1 MRKPSRM
8 SCWLISLSSVL
19 SLCLI
24 CSTLLSAQSTGGRI
38 LGRVSDSSG
47 AVLAGVKVTA
57 TNEATGVS
65 RDTQTNDS
73 GEYGFPQVP
82 VGTYTISFDLTGF
95 KTNERKGIM
104 VDLNQVIT
112 LNSVLQIGETKE
124 TVEVTSEAPIVDTTS
139 TQLGAVMDAR
149 QVSNLPLNSRDTYQL
164 LQLQPGVQGVGGSD
178 LFYGSNTAGAVSVN
192 GGRGRSNNFS
202 VNGGDGN
209 DLFVNGPAIQPSPDS
224 IEEFRVLSNTFDAEY
239 GRNSGAVINVVT
251 KSGTNQLHGSFY
263 EFFRNDVLDSKGF
276 LDPATPDNKQNQFGA
291 TFGGPIKKDRTFIFA
306 SYDGRRVVQGIVG
319 DPTVVPTAAE
329 RNGDFSQSPFTTIIN
344 PPPQPPTVPTLSSD
358 ALAGIL
364 QNRPAGNGNPL
375 SCAAA
380 IASAG
385 GVMPTV
391 GTPWTSIFPNS
402 QIPTSCFDP
411 VAFNLMKQYVPC
423 PNADPT
429 CTNLSNT
436 SNIFQSIP
444 HAQQRENQF
453 TVKLD
458 HHINDRQ
465 NLSVYYYF
473 NDAYDAEPFTKFQA
487 ESTNL
492 LPGFGDLNKTRSQQV
507 NISHTWT
514 LSTTVVN
521 EARITYFREGQ
532 GTFLSPQNH
541 HLVQDSCNPPLSI
554 VVNGVKESICF
565 TGTTDTPNIITS
577 DPKIGITPGPALG
590 AQHEGVPDIDVS
602 GGFTIGNDF
611 EGELPQIG
619 NTYQFSDNLTKVKGN
634 HTMKFGVDFR
644 IQRFLQTLYFAPQG
658 DYAYSGGGLSDFI
671 SVRNSDGSSNLF
683 PNYLMG
689 IPDTDL
695 IGSTNSED
703 VRGNA
708 LYLFA
713 QDSWKVKPNIT
724 LNYGLRWEYN
734 QPFYDAGGRYQ
745 TFRPGQATTTYPCQL
760 TDPNQIA
767 LYGSNDCSPTG
778 PANAVFPLGLVVPGD
793 AGVPKGLTK
802 SYYKSFAP
810 RIGIAWDPGKNGKMT
825 IRGGFGLFYNPI
837 EQLVLEQFQAEPPFG
852 GSTTIT
858 EGFFNTPFVLQNC
871 TLPCGTVASGGTGQ
885 GVLPNPFG
893 SILNPAH
900 GTSID
905 WSAFRP
911 IVLFGELQP
920 NLRAQYTEQYNLGI
934 EREVFKD
941 TVLTVGYVGSQG
953 HRLLATHD
961 LSPAN
966 AQTCLDLQNISNLTG
981 DPNLACGPFFGDSGF
996 NIAANEIPAG
1006 VTLHLPY
1013 GPTPVVTG
1021 PNPTPITLVGLR
1033 PYSSPSCNPITGS
1046 GCPLDGIPVFSSIYA
1061 QDTIANSAY
1070 NSLQA
1075 SLERRFSNGLQFE
1088 IAYTFS
1094 KSIDDASSFENALK
1108 PICNGVLN
1116 NFSCNR
1122 SLSLFDA
1129 KHRLVISYLWQ
1140 IPVPKYSGAKGQLLD
1155 GWAVSGITSFQS
1167 GFPIRMQTLDDQELE
1182 NDTSGF
1188 EAPGRPVET
1197 GPVHFLNPRNN
1208 NNYYFCNPASGV
1220 CPIQDPP
1227 LGSLGGPRTICC
1239 GPGINNFDM
1248 SLQKGIPIGET
1259 VHAEFR
1265 AEFFN
1270 IFNHSQFLNPDGN
1283 LSDGPDFGR
1292 VTHTREPRQI
1302 QFALKFSF

>member
-1 MRKPSRM
+1 MLSLKPSPIAR
-8 SCWLISLSSVL
+8 LFAVVTLG
-19 SLCLI
+19 LI
-24 CSTLLSAQSTGGRI
+24 CSTLVFAQSTGGRI
-38 LGRVSDSSG
+38 LGRVADPSG
-47 AVLAGVKVTA
+47 AVLAGVKVTV
-57 TNEATGVS
+57 TNEATGVN
-65 RDTQTNDS
+65 RETQTDQS
-73 GEYGFPQVP
+73 GDYGFPQIP

-95 KTNERKGIM
+95 KTNVRKGVL

-112 LNSVLQIGETKE
+112 LNSLLQVGQTKE
-124 TVEVTSEAPIVDTTS
+124 TVEVNSEAPTVDTTS

-276 LDPATPDNKQNQFGA
+276 LDPATPDNKQNQFGG
-291 TFGGPIKKDRTFIFA
+291 TIGGPIRKDRTFIFG
-306 SYDGRRVVQGIVG
+306 SYEGRRIVQGIVG

-329 RNGDFSQSPFTTIIN
+329 RGGDFSQGGQSSFAG
-344 PPPQPPTVPTLSSD
+344 TLTD
-358 ALAGIL
+358 NAVAGIL
-364 QNRPAGNGNPL
+364 QNRPG
-375 SCAAA
+375 CANAIAA
-380 IASAG
+380 IPGSTAPS
-385 GVMPTV
+385 P
-391 GTPWTSIFPNS
+391 GTPWASIFPTA
-402 QIPTSCFDP
+402 QIPTVCFDP
-411 VAFNLMKQYVPC
+411 VAYSLMNQYVPL
-423 PNADPT
+423 PNSRLVP
-429 CTNLSNT
+429 
-436 SNIFQSIP
+436 NIFQSIP
-444 HAQQRENQF
+444 HAQQHGNQF

-458 HHINDRQ
+458 HHINERQ

-473 NDAYDAEPFTKFQA
+473 NDAYDAEPFTRFQA
-487 ESTNL
+487 EANNL

-541 HLVQDSCNPPLSI
+541 HLVIDSCTGAAVPY
-554 VVNGVKESICF
+554 CF
-565 TGTTDTPNIITS
+565 TGTTDTPTVITS
-577 DPKIGITPGPALG
+577 NPKIGITPGLG
-590 AQHEGVPDIDVS
+590 PQHEGVPQVNVS
-602 GGFTIGNDF
+602 GGFGIGNDF

-644 IQRFLQTLYFAPQG
+644 IQRFFQTLFFAPQG
-658 DYAYSGGGLSDFI
+658 DYTFSGTGLNTFASSD
-671 SVRNSDGSSNLF
+671 LF
-683 PNYLMG
+683 PDYLMG
-689 IPDTDL
+689 LPDSNL
-695 IGSTNSED
+695 MGSTNSED

-713 QDSWKVKPNIT
+713 QDSWKLKPNVT

-745 TFRPGQATTTYPCQL
+745 TFRPGQTSTVYPC
-760 TDPNQIA
+760 
-767 LYGSNDCSPTG
+767 SNTLPEDCP
-778 PANAVFPLGLVVPGD
+778 VGLVVPGD
-793 AGVPKGLTK
+793 PGVPKGLTT
-802 SYYKSFAP
+802 SYYKAIAP
-810 RIGIAWDPGKNGKMT
+810 RIGIAWDPQKKGKMT
-825 IRGGFGLFYNPI
+825 VRAGFGIFYNPI

-858 EGFFNTPFVLQNC
+858 EGFFSTPFVLQSCATPPNSA
-871 TLPCGTVASGGTGQ
+871 PCAGNGASGGP

-893 SILNPAH
+893 SILNPPKGQDPGWAN
-900 GTSID
+900 
-905 WSAFRP
+905 FRP
-911 IVLFGELQP
+911 ITMFGELQP
-920 NLRAQYTEQYNLGI
+920 HLRSQYTEQYNFGI
-934 EREVFKD
+934 QQEVFKN
-941 TVLTVGYVGSQG
+941 TVLSIGYVGSQG

-966 AQTCLDLQNISNLTG
+966 AQTCLDIIATLGSG
-981 DPNLACGPFFGDSGF
+981 ACGAAFGDSAFFIQPGTT
-996 NIAANEIPAG
+996 IAPQG
-1006 VTLHLPY
+1006 LHLPY
-1013 GPTPVVTG
+1013 GPTAFLPGGTVVG
-1021 PNPTPITLVGLR
+1021 ANGITLVGLR
-1033 PYSSPSCNPITGS
+1033 PYSSPNCNPMTGT
-1046 GCPLDGIPVFSSIYA
+1046 GCPTDGTPVLSSIYA
-1061 QDTIANSAY
+1061 QDTIASSNY

-1088 IAYTFS
+1088 VAYTYS
-1094 KSIDDASSFENALK
+1094 KSIDGASSFENALK
-1108 PICNGVLN
+1108 PICNGILN

-1129 KHRLVISYLWQ
+1129 RNRVVISYLWQ
-1140 IPVPKYSGAKGQLLD
+1140 LPGPKYSGAKGMILD
-1155 GWAVSGITSFQS
+1155 DWAVSGITTLQS
-1167 GFPIRMQTLDDQELE
+1167 GFPIRMQSLQDQELE

-1188 EAPGRPVET
+1188 EAPGRPILT
-1197 GPVHFLNPRNN
+1197 GPLTFSNPRSG
-1208 NNYYFCNPASGV
+1208 YYFCGPSSSS
-1220 CPIQDPP
+1220 CPLQSAP
-1227 LGSLGGPRTICC
+1227 LGSLGGSRAICC

-1248 SLQKGIPIGET
+1248 SMQKIFPIGET
-1259 VHAEFR
+1259 LHAEFR

-1283 LSDGPDFGR
+1283 ISDAAFNSDGITVNTQNPGNFGR
-1292 VTHTREPRQI
+1292 VLHTREPRQI
-1302 QFALKFSF
+1302 QFALKFAF

>member
-1 MRKPSRM
+1 MPWSKPSRM
-8 SCWLISLSSVL
+8 SCGLIFSIAAL

-24 CSTLLSAQSTGGRI
+24 CSTLMCAQSTGGRI
-38 LGRVSDSSG
+38 LGRVADPSG

-65 RDTQTNDS
+65 REAQTNDS
-73 GEYGFPQVP
+73 GDYGFPQVP
-82 VGTYTISFDLTGF
+82 VGTYTLSFDLKGF
-95 KTNERKGIM
+95 KTNVRKGIL

-112 LNSVLQIGETKE
+112 LNSVLQVGETKE
-124 TVEVTSEAPIVDTTS
+124 TVEVTSEAPMVDTTS
-139 TQLGAVMDAR
+139 TQLGAVMDSR
-149 QVSNLPLNSRDTYQL
+149 QVSQLPLNSRDTYQL
-164 LQLQPGVQGVGGSD
+164 LQLQPGVQGVGGAD

-224 IEEFRVLSNTFDAEY
+224 IEEFRVISNTFDAEY

-276 LDPATPDNKQNQFGA
+276 LDPATPDNKQNQFGG
-291 TFGGPIKKDRTFIFA
+291 TLGGPIRKDRTFFFA
-306 SYDGRRVVQGIVG
+306 SYEGRRVVQGIVG
-319 DPTVVPTAAE
+319 DPTVVPTAAQ
-329 RNGDFSQSPFTTIIN
+329 RAGLFGATGSIT
-344 PPPQPPTVPTLSSD
+344 SD
-358 ALAGIL
+358 ALASILNARCNAGIPL
-364 QNRPAGNGNPL
+364 PSTAPGGAVAYNSVFPGGN
-375 SCAAA
+375 
-380 IASAG
+380 
-385 GVMPTV
+385 
-391 GTPWTSIFPNS
+391 
-402 QIPTSCFDP
+402 IPTNCFDP
-411 VAFNLMKQYVPC
+411 VAVSLMNQFVPC

-429 CTNLSNT
+429 CSNLANTN
-436 SNIFQSIP
+436 NIFQSIP
-444 HAQQRENQF
+444 KSQQHANQF

-458 HHINDRQ
+458 HHISERQ

-514 LSTTVVN
+514 LSPTVVN

-532 GTFLSPQNH
+532 GTFLAPQNH
-541 HLVQDSCNPPLSI
+541 HLVVDSCNGPAVPY
-554 VVNGVKESICF
+554 CF
-565 TGTTDTPNIITS
+565 TGTTDTPGVIIPN
-577 DPKIGITPGPALG
+577 PKIGITPGIGP
-590 AQHEGVPDIDVS
+590 QHEGVPFINIS
-602 GGFTIGNDF
+602 GGFSIGNDY

-619 NTYQFSDNLTKVKGN
+619 NTYQFSDNVTKVKGN

-644 IQRFLQTLYFAPQG
+644 IQRFFQTLYFAPQG
-658 DYAYSGGGLSDFI
+658 DYSYSGGGPNDLI
-671 SVRNSDGSSNLF
+671 TADGDLF
-683 PNYLMG
+683 GNYLLG
-689 IPDTDL
+689 LPDSDL

-713 QDSWKVKPNIT
+713 QDSWKLKPNVT

-734 QPFYDAGGRYQ
+734 QPFFDAGGRYQ
-745 TFRPGQATTTYPCQL
+745 TFRPGQNSTVYPC
-760 TDPNQIA
+760 PNVNTSSA
-767 LYGSNDCSPTG
+767 ADC
-778 PANAVFPLGLVVPGD
+778 PAGLVFPGD
-793 AGVPKGLTK
+793 PGVPKGLTK
-802 SYYKSFAP
+802 PYYNSFAP
-810 RIGIAWDPGKNGKMT
+810 RIGIAWDPAKNGKMT
-825 IRGGFGLFYNPI
+825 VRAGFGIFYNPI

-852 GSTTIT
+852 GSTTIS
-858 EGFFNTPFVLQNC
+858 EGFFSTPFVLQSC
-871 TLPCGTVASGGTGQ
+871 TVPCQGNGASGGA

-893 SILNPAH
+893 TILNPPH
-900 GTSID
+900 GTPLD
-905 WSAFRP
+905 WSIFRP
-911 IVLFGELQP
+911 ITLFGELQP
-920 NLRAQYTEQYNLGI
+920 QLRSQYTEQYNLGI
-934 EREVFKD
+934 EREVFKN
-941 TVLTVGYVGSQG
+941 TVLTIGYVGSQG

-961 LSPAN
+961 LSPGN
-966 AQTCLDLQNISNLTG
+966 AQTCIDLQNISTLTG
-981 DPNLACGPFFGDSGF
+981 DTSLACGPFFADSSF
-996 NIAANEIPAG
+996 TVAANEIPAG

-1021 PNPTPITLVGLR
+1021 PNPAPINLVGLR
-1033 PYSSPSCNPITGS
+1033 PYSSPLCNPTTGN
-1046 GCPLDGIPVFSSIYA
+1046 GCPADGIPVFSSIYA
-1061 QDTIANSAY
+1061 QDTIANSGY

-1075 SLERRFSNGLQFE
+1075 SLEHRFSNGLQFE

-1094 KSIDDASSFENALK
+1094 KSIDDASSFENSLK

-1116 NFSCNR
+1116 SFGCNR

-1129 KHRLVISYLWQ
+1129 RQRLVISYLWQ
-1140 IPVPKYSGAKGQLLD
+1140 IPVPKYNGAKGRLLD

-1182 NDTSGF
+1182 NDVSGF
-1188 EAPGRPVET
+1188 EAPGRPIET
-1197 GPVHFLNPRNN
+1197 GPVVFLNPRKNSD
-1208 NNYYFCNPASGV
+1208 YYFCNGGAGAAGCNV
-1220 CPIQDPP
+1220 QDAP

-1248 SLQKGIPIGET
+1248 SLQKGIPIRET

-1270 IFNHSQFLNPDGN
+1270 IFNHTQFLNPDGN
-1283 LSDGPDFGR
+1283 FSDGPDFGR
-1292 VTHTREPRQI
+1292 VTHTRDPRQI
-1302 QFALKFSF
+1302 QFALKVAF

>member
-1 MRKPSRM
+1 MAPSKPFSLTR
-8 SCWLISLSSVL
+8 WLIVVG
-19 SLCLI
+19 LCLV
-24 CSTLLSAQSTGGRI
+24 CSRLLFSQSTGGRI
-38 LGRVSDSSG
+38 LGRVSDPTG

-57 TNEATGVS
+57 TNEATGVP
-65 RDTQTNDS
+65 REAQTNDS
-73 GEYGFPQVP
+73 GDYGFPQVP
-82 VGTYTISFDLTGF
+82 VGTYTLSFDLTGF
-95 KTNERKGIM
+95 KTNIRKGVL
-104 VDLNQVIT
+104 VDLNQIVI
-112 LNSVLQIGETKE
+112 LNSTMQIGGTKE
-124 TVEVTSEAPIVDTTS
+124 TVEVSSEAPIVDTTS
-139 TQLGAVMDAR
+139 TQLGAVMDSR

-251 KSGTNQLHGSFY
+251 KSGTNQWRGSFY
-263 EFFRNDVLDSKGF
+263 EFFRNKALDAKGF
-276 LDPATPDNKQNQFGA
+276 LDPATPDNKQNQFGG
-291 TFGGPIKKDRTFIFA
+291 TFGGPIKKDRTFFFA
-306 SYDGRRVVQGIVG
+306 SYEGRRVVQGIVG

-329 RNGDFSQSPFTTIIN
+329 RTGDFSQSPFGG
-344 PPPQPPTVPTLSSD
+344 TLTD
-358 ALAGIL
+358 NALAEIL
-364 QNRPAGNGNPL
+364 QNRNSNGCLN
-375 SCAAA
+375 A
-380 IASAG
+380 ITLAG
-385 GVMPTV
+385 GTV
-391 GTPWTSIFPNS
+391 NPGTPWAGPGGVFPNS
-402 QIPTSCFDP
+402 QIPTACFDP
-411 VAFNLMKQYVPC
+411 VAFSLMNQFVPC

-429 CTNLSNT
+429 CTNLANT

-444 HAQQRENQF
+444 NAQQHANQF

-487 ESTNL
+487 EFTNL
-492 LPGFGDLNKTRSQQV
+492 LPGFGDLNKTRSQQA

-532 GTFLSPQNH
+532 GTFLAPQNH
-541 HLVQDSCNPPLSI
+541 HPVVDSCTGAAVPY
-554 VVNGVKESICF
+554 CF
-565 TGTTDTPNIITS
+565 TGTTDTPSVITS
-577 DPKIGITPGPALG
+577 NPKIGITPGLG
-590 AQHEGVPDIDVS
+590 PQHEGVPDISVA
-602 GGFTIGNDF
+602 GGFSIGNDF

-634 HTMKFGVDFR
+634 HTLKFGVDFR
-644 IQRFLQTLYFAPQG
+644 IQRFLQTLYFSPQG
-658 DYAYSGGGLSDFI
+658 DYTYSGGGLNDFAA
-671 SVRNSDGSSNLF
+671 VRNSDGSSNLF

-745 TFRPGQATTTYPCQL
+745 TFRPGQASKTYPC
-760 TDPNQIA
+760 TNTPA
-767 LYGSNDCSPTG
+767 ADCP
-778 PANAVFPLGLVVPGD
+778 VGLVVPGD
-793 AGVPKGLTK
+793 PGVPKSLTK

-810 RIGIAWDPGKNGKMT
+810 RIGIAWDPEKKGRMT
-825 IRGGFGLFYNPI
+825 VRAGFGIFFNPI

-858 EGFFNTPFVLQNC
+858 EGFFSTPFVLQSCATPPN
-871 TLPCGTVASGGTGQ
+871 TAPCAGNGANGGP

-893 SILNPAH
+893 SILNPPKGQDPGWAN
-900 GTSID
+900 
-905 WSAFRP
+905 FRP
-911 IVLFGELQP
+911 IVMFGELQP
-920 NLRAQYTEQYNLGI
+920 QLRAQYTEQYNLGI
-934 EREVFKD
+934 EREVFKN
-941 TVLTVGYVGSQG
+941 TVLTIGYVGSQG

-966 AQTCLDLQNISNLTG
+966 AQTCLDLQNISSLTG
-981 DPNLACGPFFGDSGF
+981 DTTLACGPFFGDSAF
-996 NIAANEIPAG
+996 SIAAGEIPAG

-1013 GPTPVVTG
+1013 GPQAVVTG

-1033 PYSSPSCNPITGS
+1033 PYSSPSCNPTTGN
-1046 GCPLDGIPVFSSIYA
+1046 GCPADNIPVFSSIYA
-1061 QDTIANSAY
+1061 QDTIANSNY

-1075 SLERRFSNGLQFE
+1075 SLERRFSNGLQFQ

-1094 KSIDDASSFENALK
+1094 KSIDGASSFENALK

-1129 KHRLVISYLWQ
+1129 RHRVVISYLWQ
-1140 IPVPKYSGAKGQLLD
+1140 LPVPKYTGAKGQLLN

-1167 GFPIRMQTLDDQELE
+1167 GFPVRMLTLDDQELE

-1188 EAPGRPVET
+1188 EAPGRPVLT
-1197 GPVHFLNPRNN
+1197 GPVHFLNPRSN
-1208 NNYYFCNPASGV
+1208 NNYYFCPGGAGSSS
-1220 CPIQDPP
+1220 CPIQDPA
-1227 LGSLGGPRTICC
+1227 LGTLGGPRSICC

-1248 SLQKGIPIGET
+1248 SVQKGIPIGET
-1259 VHAEFR
+1259 LHAEFR

-1270 IFNHSQFLNPDGN
+1270 IFNHTQFLNPDGN
-1283 LSDGPDFGR
+1283 FSDGPDFGR
-1292 VTHTREPRQI
+1292 VTHTRDPRQI

>member
-1 MRKPSRM
+1 MPSLKEISALSRM
-8 SCWLISLSSVL
+8 SCWLKFSTLAL
-19 SLCLI
+19 SLCLM
-24 CSTLLSAQSTGGRI
+24 CSTFTSAQSTGGRV
-38 LGRVSDSSG
+38 LGRVADSSG

-57 TNEATGVS
+57 TNEATGVN
-65 RDTQTNDS
+65 RDTLTNDS
-73 GEYGFPQVP
+73 GDYSFPQVP
-82 VGTYTISFDLTGF
+82 VGTYTLSFDLQGF
-95 KTNERKGIM
+95 KTNIQKGIL

-112 LNSVLQIGETKE
+112 LNSILQVGQTKE

-178 LFYGSNTAGAVSVN
+178 LFYGSNTAGSVSVN

-251 KSGTNQLHGSFY
+251 KSGTNQLHGSVY
-263 EFFRNDVLDSKGF
+263 EFFRNKVLDAKGF
-276 LDPATPDNKQNQFGA
+276 LDPYTPDSKQNQFGG
-291 TFGGPIKKDRTFIFA
+291 TFGGPIRKDRTFIFA
-306 SYDGRRVVQGIVG
+306 SYEGRRVVQGIVG
-319 DPTVVPTAAE
+319 DPTVVPTSAE
-329 RNGDFSQSPFTTIIN
+329 RGGDFSQGGGFAG
-344 PPPQPPTVPTLSSD
+344 TLTD
-358 ALAGIL
+358 TALAGIL
-364 QNRPAGNGNPL
+364 QNRPGCL
-375 SCAAA
+375 SAIAA
-380 IASAG
+380 IPGSSA
-385 GVMPTV
+385 PSP
-391 GTPWTSIFPNS
+391 GTPWASIFPTSN
-402 QIPTSCFDP
+402 IPTVCFDP
-411 VAFNLMKQYVPC
+411 AAYSLMTQYVPL
-423 PNADPT
+423 PNSSRVP
-429 CTNLSNT
+429 
-436 SNIFQSIP
+436 NIFQSIP
-444 HAQQRENQF
+444 NAQQHENQF
-453 TVKLD
+453 TVKVD

-473 NDAYDAEPFTKFQA
+473 NDAYDAEPFTRFQA
-487 ESTNL
+487 EANNL
-492 LPGFGDLNKTRSQQV
+492 LPGFGDFNKTRSQQV

-541 HLVQDSCNPPLSI
+541 HPVVDSCTGTAAPF
-554 VVNGVKESICF
+554 CF
-565 TGTTDTPNIITS
+565 TGTTDTPTVIASN
-577 DPKIGITPGPALG
+577 PKIGITPGLG
-590 AQHEGVPDIDVS
+590 AQHEGVPQINVS
-602 GGFTIGNDF
+602 GGFGIGNDF

-619 NTYQFSDNLTKVKGN
+619 NTYQLSDNLTKVKGN
-634 HTMKFGVDFR
+634 HTMKFGIDFR
-644 IQRFLQTLYFAPQG
+644 IQRFFQTLYFSPQG
-658 DYAYSGGGLSDFI
+658 DYTFSGSGLNTF
-671 SVRNSDGSSNLF
+671 GSSDLF
-683 PNYLMG
+683 PDYLMG
-689 IPDTDL
+689 LPDSDL

-713 QDSWKVKPNIT
+713 QDSWKLKPNIT

-745 TFRPGQATTTYPCQL
+745 TFRPGRTSTVYPCTNTL
-760 TDPNQIA
+760 PE
-767 LYGSNDCSPTG
+767 DCP
-778 PANAVFPLGLVVPGD
+778 VGLLVPGD
-793 AGVPKGLTK
+793 PGVPKGLTDP
-802 SYYKSFAP
+802 YYKSFAP
-810 RIGIAWDPGKNGKMT
+810 RIGIAWDPWKNGKTT
-825 IRGGFGLFYNPI
+825 IRGGFGVFYNPI

-858 EGFFNTPFVLQNC
+858 EGFFSTPFVLQSCATPTPSNPNPP
-871 TLPCGTVASGGTGQ
+871 LPCAGNGANGGF

-893 SILNPAH
+893 SILDPSKGQDPGWAN
-900 GTSID
+900 
-905 WSAFRP
+905 FRP
-911 IVLFGELQP
+911 ITMFGELQP
-920 NLRAQYTEQYNLGI
+920 KLRSQYTEQYNFGI
-934 EREVFKD
+934 QHEVLKD
-941 TVLTVGYVGSQG
+941 TVLSVGYVGSQG

-961 LSPAN
+961 LNPAN
-966 AQTCLDLQNISNLTG
+966 AQSCLDIIATNG
-981 DPNLACGPFFGDSGF
+981 GCGTFFGDSAIS
-996 NIAANEIPAG
+996 IAPGTTIAPQG
-1006 VTLHLPY
+1006 LHLPY
-1013 GPTPVVTG
+1013 GPTPFIPGGTVVG
-1021 PNPTPITLVGLR
+1021 AAGITLVGLR
-1033 PYSSPSCNPITGS
+1033 PYSSPNCNPLTGN
-1046 GCPLDGIPVFSSIYA
+1046 GCPTDGTPVFSSIYA

-1094 KSIDDASSFENALK
+1094 KSIDGASSFENALK
-1108 PICNGVLN
+1108 PICNEVLN

-1129 KHRLVISYLWQ
+1129 RHRLVLSYLWEL
-1140 IPVPKYSGAKGQLLD
+1140 PVPKYGGAKGKILD
-1155 GWAVSGITSFQS
+1155 NWAVSGITSFQS
-1167 GFPIRMQTLDDQELE
+1167 GFPIRMLSLQDQELE
-1182 NDTSGF
+1182 NDTGGF
-1188 EAPGRPVET
+1188 EAPGRPILT
-1197 GPVHFLNPRNN
+1197 GPLHFSNPRSG
-1208 NNYYFCNPASGV
+1208 YYFCGANSSS
-1220 CPIQDPP
+1220 CPIQSAP
-1227 LGSLGGPRTICC
+1227 LGSLGGPRSICC

-1283 LSDGPDFGR
+1283 ISDATFNSDGVTVNTQTPGNFGR
-1292 VTHTREPRQI
+1292 VLHTREPRQI

>member
-1 MRKPSRM
+1 MASSKASRLNG
-8 SCWLISLSSVL
+8 WLIALSLVV

-24 CSTLLSAQSTGGRI
+24 CSTPLSAQSTGGRI

-57 TNEATGVS
+57 TNEATGVG
-65 RDTQTNDS
+65 RDTVTNDS

-82 VGTYTISFDLTGF
+82 VGTYTLSFDLTGF
-95 KTNERKGIM
+95 KTNERKGVL

-112 LNSVLQIGETKE
+112 LNSVLQIGQTKE

-139 TQLGAVMDAR
+139 TQLGAVMDSR

-263 EFFRNDVLDSKGF
+263 EFFRNKVLDAKGF
-276 LDPATPDNKQNQFGA
+276 LDPYTPDSKQNQFGG
-291 TFGGPIKKDRTFIFA
+291 TFGGPIKKDRTFVFV
-306 SYDGRRVVQGIVG
+306 SYEGRRVVRGVVG
-319 DPTVVPTAAE
+319 DPTVVPTSAE
-329 RNGDFSQSPFTTIIN
+329 RGGDFSAGGGFAGSLTDN
-344 PPPQPPTVPTLSSD
+344 AV
-358 ALAGIL
+358 AGIL
-364 QNRPAGNGNPL
+364 QNRPGCL
-375 SCAAA
+375 SAIAA
-380 IASAG
+380 IPGSVAPSAG
-385 GVMPTV
+385 MP
-391 GTPWTSIFPNS
+391 WASIFPTS
-402 QIPTSCFDP
+402 MIPTVCFDP
-411 VAFNLMKQYVPC
+411 AAYSLMTQYVPL
-423 PNADPT
+423 PNSTRVP
-429 CTNLSNT
+429 
-436 SNIFQSIP
+436 NIFQSIP
-444 HAQQRENQF
+444 NAQQHGNQF

-465 NLSVYYYF
+465 NLSVYYF
-473 NDAYDAEPFTKFQA
+473 FDDAYDAEPFTRFQA
-487 ESTNL
+487 EANNL

-541 HLVQDSCNPPLSI
+541 HLVVDSCTGPAVPF
-554 VVNGVKESICF
+554 CF
-565 TGTTDTPNIITS
+565 TGTTDTGTTVITPN
-577 DPKIGITPGPALG
+577 PKIGITPGLG
-590 AQHEGVPDIDVS
+590 AQHEGVPQINVS
-602 GGFTIGNDF
+602 GGFGIGNDF

-644 IQRFLQTLYFAPQG
+644 IQRFFQTLYFAPQG
-658 DYAYSGGGLSDFI
+658 DYTFSGTGL
-671 SVRNSDGSSNLF
+671 NSFGSSDLF
-683 PNYLMG
+683 PDYVMG
-689 IPDTDL
+689 LPDSNL

-713 QDSWKVKPNIT
+713 QNSWKLKPNLT

-745 TFRPGQATTTYPCQL
+745 TFRPGKTSTVYPC
-760 TDPNQIA
+760 
-767 LYGSNDCSPTG
+767 SNTLPEDCP
-778 PANAVFPLGLVVPGD
+778 VGLLVPGD
-793 AGVPKGLTK
+793 PGIPKGLTD
-802 SYYKSFAP
+802 SYYKAFAP
-810 RIGIAWDPGKNGKMT
+810 RIGVAWDPWKSGKTT
-825 IRGGFGLFYNPI
+825 IRGGFGVFYNPI

-852 GSTTIT
+852 GSSTIT
-858 EGFFNTPFVLQNC
+858 EGFFSTPFVLQSCATPPNSA
-871 TLPCGTVASGGTGQ
+871 PCAGMGASGGP

-893 SILNPAH
+893 SILNPPKGQDPNWAN
-900 GTSID
+900 
-905 WSAFRP
+905 FRP
-911 IVLFGELQP
+911 ITLFGELQP
-920 NLRAQYTEQYNLGI
+920 KLRAQYTEQYNFGI
-934 EREVFKD
+934 QHEVMRD
-941 TVLTVGYVGSQG
+941 TVLSVGYVGSQG

-966 AQTCLDLQNISNLTG
+966 AQTCLDIIATLGSG
-981 DPNLACGPFFGDSGF
+981 ACGQAFGDSA
-996 NIAANEIPAG
+996 ISIPAG
-1006 VTLHLPY
+1006 TTIAPQGLHLPY
-1013 GPTPVVTG
+1013 GPTAFIPGGTVVG
-1021 PNPTPITLVGLR
+1021 PAGITLVGLR
-1033 PYSSPSCNPITGS
+1033 PYSSPNCNPITGS
-1046 GCPLDGIPVFSSIYA
+1046 GCPTDGTPVFSSIYA

-1075 SLERRFSNGLQFE
+1075 SLERRFSKGLQFE

-1094 KSIDDASSFENALK
+1094 KSIDGASSFENALK

-1129 KHRLVISYLWQ
+1129 RQRLVISYLWEL
-1140 IPVPKYSGAKGQLLD
+1140 PVPKYSGAKGKLLNN
-1155 GWAVSGITSFQS
+1155 WAVSGIASFQS
-1167 GFPIRMQTLDDQELE
+1167 GFPIRMLSLQDQELE

-1188 EAPGRPVET
+1188 EAPGRPIVT
-1197 GPVHFLNPRNN
+1197 APLHFSSPRSG
-1208 NNYYFCNPASGV
+1208 YYFCGPNSGS
-1220 CPIQDPP
+1220 CPIQNAP
-1227 LGSLGGPRTICC
+1227 LGSLGGSRSICC

-1248 SLQKGIPIGET
+1248 SVQKGIPIGET
-1259 VHAEFR
+1259 LHAEFR

-1283 LSDGPDFGR
+1283 ISDANFDPITGNVDTQNPGNFGR
-1292 VTHTREPRQI
+1292 VLHTREPRQI

>member
-1 MRKPSRM
+1 M
-8 SCWLISLSSVL
+8 SNWFIFSTSALSV
-19 SLCLI
+19 CLI
-24 CSTLLSAQSTGGRI
+24 CSTLLCAQGTGGRI
-38 LGRVSDSSG
+38 LGRVADPSG
-47 AVLAGVKVTA
+47 AVLSGVKVTA

-65 RDTQTNDS
+65 HDTQTNDS
-73 GEYGFPQVP
+73 GDYGFPQVP
-82 VGTYTISFDLTGF
+82 VGTYTLSFDLKGF
-95 KTNERKGIM
+95 KTNVRKGIV

-112 LNSVLQIGETKE
+112 MNTVLQVGETKE
-124 TVEVTSEAPIVDTTS
+124 TVEVTSEAPMVDTTS
-139 TQLGAVMDAR
+139 TQLGAVMDSR
-149 QVSNLPLNSRDTYQL
+149 QVSQLPLNSRDTYQL
-164 LQLQPGVQGVGGSD
+164 LQLQPGVQGVGGAD

-224 IEEFRVLSNTFDAEY
+224 IEEFRVISNTFDAEY

-251 KSGTNQLHGSFY
+251 KSGTNQLHGSVY

-276 LDPATPDNKQNQFGA
+276 LDPATPDNKQNQFGG
-291 TFGGPIKKDRTFIFA
+291 TFGGPIRKDRTFFFA
-306 SYDGRRVVQGIVG
+306 SYEGRRVVQGIVG
-319 DPTVVPTAAE
+319 DPTVVPNASE
-329 RNGDFSQSPFTTIIN
+329 RAGLFGATGNIT
-344 PPPQPPTVPTLSSD
+344 SD
-358 ALAGIL
+358 ALASILNARCNAGIPL
-364 QNRPAGNGNPL
+364 PSIVGAVPYSSVFPGGN
-375 SCAAA
+375 
-380 IASAG
+380 
-385 GVMPTV
+385 
-391 GTPWTSIFPNS
+391 
-402 QIPTSCFDP
+402 IPTNCFDP
-411 VAFNLMKQYVPC
+411 VAVSLMNQFVPC

-429 CTNLSNT
+429 CSNLANTN
-436 SNIFQSIP
+436 NIFQSIP
-444 HAQQRENQF
+444 HAQQHANQF

-492 LPGFGDLNKTRSQQV
+492 LPGFGDLNKTQSQQV
-507 NISHTWT
+507 NISHNWT
-514 LSTTVVN
+514 LSSTVVN

-541 HLVQDSCNPPLSI
+541 HLVVDSCNGAAVPY
-554 VVNGVKESICF
+554 CF
-565 TGTTDTPNIITS
+565 TGTTDTPGVII
-577 DPKIGITPGPALG
+577 PNPEIGITPGIG
-590 AQHEGVPDIDVS
+590 SQHEGVPFINIS
-602 GGFTIGNDF
+602 GGFSIGNDY

-644 IQRFLQTLYFAPQG
+644 IQRFFQTLYFAPQG
-658 DYAYSGGGLSDFI
+658 DYTYSGNGPNDTGD
-671 SVRNSDGSSNLF
+671 LF
-683 PNYLMG
+683 ANYLLG
-689 IPDTDL
+689 LPDSDL

-713 QDSWKVKPNIT
+713 QDSWKLKPNLT

-734 QPFYDAGGRYQ
+734 APFYDAGGRYQ
-745 TFRPGQATTTYPCQL
+745 TYRPGQATTTYPCQL
-760 TDPNQIA
+760 TPGSPLAID
-767 LYGSNDCSPTG
+767 YGSTDCSPTG

-793 AGVPKGLTK
+793 AGVPRGLTK
-802 SYYKSFAP
+802 SYYHSFAP
-810 RIGIAWDPGKNGKMT
+810 RIGIAWDPAKNGKMT

-852 GSTTIT
+852 GSTTIA
-858 EGFFNTPFVLQNC
+858 EGFFSTPFVLQSC
-871 TLPCGTVASGGTGQ
+871 TVPCQGNGANGGA

-893 SILNPAH
+893 RILDPAH
-900 GTSID
+900 GTPID
-905 WSAFRP
+905 WSIFRP
-911 IVLFGELQP
+911 IALFGELQP
-920 NLRAQYTEQYNLGI
+920 QLRAQYTEQYNLGI
-934 EREVFKD
+934 EREVARN
-941 TVLTVGYVGSQG
+941 TVLTIGYVGSQG

-961 LSPAN
+961 LSPGN

-981 DPNLACGPFFGDSGF
+981 DATLACGPYYADSAF
-996 NIAANEIPAG
+996 SVAAGEIPAG

-1021 PNPTPITLVGLR
+1021 PNPAAITLVGLR
-1033 PYSSPSCNPITGS
+1033 PYSSPLCNPITGN
-1046 GCPLDGIPVFSSIYA
+1046 GCPADGTPVFSSIYA

-1088 IAYTFS
+1088 IAYTYS
-1094 KSIDDASSFENALK
+1094 KSIDDASSFENSLK

-1116 NFSCNR
+1116 NFTCNR

-1129 KHRLVISYLWQ
+1129 RHRLVISYLWE
-1140 IPVPKYSGAKGQLLD
+1140 IPVPKYSGAKRQLLN

-1167 GFPIRMQTLDDQELE
+1167 GFPIRMQTLDDTELE
-1182 NDTSGF
+1182 NDVSGF
-1188 EAPGRPVET
+1188 EAPGRPIET
-1197 GPVHFLNPRNN
+1197 GPVPFLNPKSNS
-1208 NNYYFCNPASGV
+1208 NYYFCNGGAGAPG
-1220 CPIQDPP
+1220 CNIQDAP

-1248 SLQKGIPIGET
+1248 SVQKGIPIGET

-1270 IFNHSQFLNPDGN
+1270 IFNHTQFLNPDGN
-1283 LSDGPDFGR
+1283 FSDGPDFGR
-1292 VTHTREPRQI
+1292 VTHTRDPRQI
-1302 QFALKFSF
+1302 QFALKLSF

>member
-1 MRKPSRM
+1 MPTSVPMRKPSRM
-8 SCWLISLSSVL
+8 SCWLIFSTSVL

-24 CSTLLSAQSTGGRI
+24 FSTLMSAQSTGGRI
-38 LGRVSDSSG
+38 LGRVSDPTG
-47 AVLAGVKVTA
+47 AFLAGVKVTA
-57 TNEATGVS
+57 TNEATSVA
-65 RDTQTNDS
+65 RDTQTNES

-95 KTNERKGIM
+95 KTNVRKGIA

-112 LNSVLQIGETKE
+112 LNSVLQIGQTKE

-139 TQLGAVMDAR
+139 TQLGAVMDSR
-149 QVSNLPLNSRDTYQL
+149 QVSELPLNSRDTYQL

-224 IEEFRVLSNTFDAEY
+224 IEEFRVISNTFDAEY

-263 EFFRNDVLDSKGF
+263 EFFSNDVLDSKGF
-276 LDPATPDNKQNQFGA
+276 LDPATPNNKENQFGG

-306 SYDGRRVVQGIVG
+306 SYEGRRVVKGIVG

-329 RNGDFSQSPFTTIIN
+329 RGAGGLTYGDFSQSPFGGTLTDNAVADILQQRGNGACMNAI
-344 PPPQPPTVPTLSSD
+344 TAAGGTLS
-358 ALAGIL
+358 
-364 QNRPAGNGNPL
+364 P
-375 SCAAA
+375 
-380 IASAG
+380 
-385 GVMPTV
+385 
-391 GTPWTSIFPNS
+391 GTPWGGPGGVFPNS
-402 QIPTSCFDP
+402 QIPTACFDP
-411 VAFNLMKQYVPC
+411 VAFNLMNQYVPC

-429 CTNLSNT
+429 CSNLANT
-436 SNIFQSIP
+436 TNIFQSIP
-444 HAQQRENQF
+444 DSQQHENQF

-473 NDAYDAEPFTKFQA
+473 NDAYDAEPFTRFQA
-487 ESTNL
+487 PSNNL

-507 NISHTWT
+507 NLSHTWT
-514 LSTTVVN
+514 LSATMVN

-541 HLVQDSCNPPLSI
+541 HLVVDSCTGAAVPF
-554 VVNGVKESICF
+554 CF
-565 TGTTDTPNIITS
+565 TGTTDTPKVITS
-577 DPKIGITPGPALG
+577 NPKIGITPGLG
-590 AQHEGVPDIDVS
+590 PQHEGVPDIDVS
-602 GGFTIGNDF
+602 GGFAMGNDF
-611 EGELPQIG
+611 EGELPQTG

-634 HTMKFGVDFR
+634 HTMKFGADFR
-644 IQRFLQTLYFAPQG
+644 VQRFLQTLFFSPQG
-658 DYAYSGGGLSDFI
+658 DYTYSGGGSNDFV
-671 SVRNSDGSSNLF
+671 SVRNTDQSSNLF

-689 IPDTDL
+689 LPDSDL

-713 QDSWKVKPNIT
+713 QDSWKIKPNIT

-745 TFRPGQATTTYPCQL
+745 TFRPMQTSTVYNCSVTPLG
-760 TDPNQIA
+760 
-767 LYGSNDCSPTG
+767 DCP
-778 PANAVFPLGLVVPGD
+778 VGLVVPGD
-793 AGVPKGLTK
+793 PGVPKGLTK
-802 SYYKSFAP
+802 PYYHAFAP
-810 RIGIAWDPGKNGKMT
+810 RIGLAWDPMGNGKMT

-858 EGFFNTPFVLQNC
+858 EGFFDTPFVLQSCATPPNNA
-871 TLPCGTVASGGTGQ
+871 PCAGNGASGGN

-893 SILNPAH
+893 SILNPPH
-900 GTSID
+900 GVPFD
-905 WSAFRP
+905 WSIFRP

-920 NLRAQYTEQYNLGI
+920 HLRSQYTEQYNFGI
-934 EREVFKD
+934 EREVMKN

-966 AQTCLDLQNISNLTG
+966 AQTCLDIIATL
-981 DPNLACGPFFGDSGF
+981 DPSMTPPVPCGPFFGDSQIVIPPGTT
-996 NIAANEIPAG
+996 IAPQG
-1006 VTLHLPY
+1006 LHLPY
-1013 GPTPVVTG
+1013 GPTPFIPGGTVVG
-1021 PNPTPITLVGLR
+1021 GNGINLVGLR
-1033 PYSSPSCNPITGS
+1033 PYSSPQCNPITGS
-1046 GCPLDGIPVFSSIYA
+1046 LCPADGVPVFSSIYA

-1075 SLERRFSNGLQFE
+1075 SLAREFSNGLQFE
-1088 IAYTFS
+1088 IAYTYS
-1094 KSIDDASSFENALK
+1094 KSIDDASSFENSLK

-1129 KHRLVISYLWQ
+1129 RHRLVISYLWH

-1155 GWAVSGITSFQS
+1155 GWAVSGITSFQR

-1188 EAPGRPVET
+1188 EAPGRPVEV
-1197 GPVHFLNPRNN
+1197 GPVGFLNPRHN
-1208 NNYYFCNPASGV
+1208 NNYYFCNPASATP

-1239 GPGINNFDM
+1239 GPGINDFDM
-1248 SLQKGIPIGET
+1248 SLQKVIPIGEIL
-1259 VHAEFR
+1259 HAEFS
-1265 AEFFN
+1265 AQFFN
-1270 IFNHSQFLNPDGN
+1270 IFNHTQFLNPDGDI
-1283 LSDGPDFGR
+1283 SDGPDFGK
-1292 VTHTREPRQI
+1292 VLHTRDPRQV